1 MDGSTTL
8 NKGLYINKRNF
19 RLFKGSQLQSME
31 WIKIPE
37 EAEECY
43 YFDGSDP
50 EGVEDLCFYT
60 KDLES
65 TWSDY
70 YWSDNVKSDSPT
82 FQQIK
87 TYVNTHG
94 KLVWERN
101 VNDVV
106 ASNVNDENV
115 NNITDNTVKSVA
127 DVVLV
132 TTDAIH
138 HPKHYTSDDCG
149 VEAIEVTSLL
159 PACISN
165 AVKYVWRC
173 GKKDEDLQELKK
185 ALWYINYSIDNDLP
199 SFADQLSD
207 SLEFQELVEKVKSHW
222 VGNKYMFIDAVYWGN
237 QETMKKALEL
247 MILEL
252 ASNQET

>member
-1 MDGSTTL
+1 MNHKD
-8 NKGLYINKRNF
+8 LYINKKT
-19 RLFKGSQLQSME
+19 FKCLEGLVSNGID

-50 EGVEDLCFYT
+50 DGVEDLVFYT
-60 KDLES
+60 KDLEA

-70 YWSDNVKSDSPT
+70 YWSDNVNSDSPT
-82 FQQIK
+82 YQQIK
-87 TYVNTHG
+87 NYVKEHG
-94 KLVWERN
+94 KLVWKR
-101 VNDVV
+101 
-106 ASNVNDENV
+106 SV
-115 NNITDNTVKSVA
+115 NNTNDFVHIESDTVHIESDTV
-127 DVVLV
+127 
-132 TTDAIH
+132 H

-149 VEAIEVTSLL
+149 VEAIEITSLL

-199 SFADQLSD
+199 SFVDELSD

-252 ASNQET
+252 ES

>member
-1 MDGSTTL
+1 MFIIRTDGSTTL
-8 NKGLYINKRNF
+8 NKDLYIHKKT
-19 RLFKGSQLQSME
+19 FKCLEGLVSSGID

-50 EGVEDLCFYT
+50 DGDEGLCFYT
-60 KDLES
+60 KDLEA

-82 FQQIK
+82 YQEIK
-87 TYVNTHG
+87 NYIKEYG
-94 KLVWERN
+94 KLVWKRN
-101 VNDVV
+101 VSCTTND
-106 ASNVNDENV
+106 
-115 NNITDNTVKSVA
+115 TVHSVA
-127 DVVLV
+127 
-132 TTDAIH
+132 DAIH
-138 HPKHYTSDDCG
+138 HPKHYTSDGCG

-185 ALWYINYSIDNDLP
+185 ALWYVNYSIDNDLP
-199 SFADQLSD
+199 TFVEGLSD
-207 SLEFQELVEKVKSHW
+207 SLEFQDLVDKVKSSW

-237 QETMKKALEL
+237 QETMKKAIEL

-252 ASNQET
+252 TSNQETQYVKRK

>member
-1 MDGSTTL
+1 MNHKD
-8 NKGLYINKRNF
+8 LYINSKT
-19 RLFKGSQLQSME
+19 FKCLEGLVSNGDFAKSIG
-31 WIKIPE
+31 WIKIPD
-37 EAEECY
+37 EAEEGY

-50 EGVEDLCFYT
+50 ECAEDLCFYT
-60 KDLES
+60 KDLEA
-65 TWSDY
+65 TWDDN
-70 YWSDNVKSDSPT
+70 YWSDNTKCTSPT
-82 FQQIK
+82 YQDIK
-87 TYVNTHG
+87 NYVTTHG
-94 KLVWERN
+94 KLVWKRGVSDFNNLVDTVEN
-101 VNDVV
+101 TAND
-106 ASNVNDENV
+106 
-115 NNITDNTVKSVA
+115 SV
-127 DVVLV
+127 
-132 TTDAIH
+132 H

-199 SFADQLSD
+199 SFVDQLSD
-207 SLEFQELVEKVKSHW
+207 SLEFQELVEKVKSKW

-247 MILEL
+247 MILEIT
-252 ASNQET
+252 SNKET

>member
-8 NKGLYINKRNF
+8 NNDLYINKKT
-19 RLFKGSQLQSME
+19 FKCLDGGQPRGID

-37 EAEECY
+37 EADECY

-50 EGVEDLCFYT
+50 EGTKDLIFYT
-60 KDLES
+60 KDLED
-65 TWSDY
+65 TWSY
-70 YWSDNVKSDSPT
+70 AYWSDNVNSDFPT
-82 FQQIK
+82 YQEIK
-87 TYVNTHG
+87 KYVKEYG
-94 KLVWERN
+94 KLVWKRN
-101 VNDVV
+101 VNNLDDAVH
-106 ASNVNDENV
+106 
-115 NNITDNTVKSVA
+115 IVA
-127 DVVLV
+127 DTVN
-132 TTDAIH
+132 
-138 HPKHYTSDDCG
+138 HPKHYTSDDCS

-199 SFADQLSD
+199 SFVDQLSD
-207 SLEFQELVEKVKSHW
+207 SLEFQSLVEKVKSHW

-237 QETMKKALEL
+237 QETMKKAIEL
-247 MILEL
+247 MIEEL
-252 ASNQET
+252 KSNQES

>member
-1 MDGSTTL
+1 M
-8 NKGLYINKRNF
+8 NHKYLYINKNT
-19 RLFKGSQLQSME
+19 FKCLEGDIPKGID
-31 WIKIPE
+31 WIKIPD

-50 EGVEDLCFYT
+50 EGTEDLIFYT
-60 KDLES
+60 KDLEA
-65 TWSDY
+65 TWSY
-70 YWSDNVKSDSPT
+70 TYWSDNVKSDEPT
-82 FQQIK
+82 YHEIK
-87 TYVNTHG
+87 SYVKEYG
-94 KLVWERN
+94 KLVWKRG
-101 VNDVV
+101 VIGVSDVV
-106 ASNVNDENV
+106 ANGITSDTVN
-115 NNITDNTVKSVA
+115 
-127 DVVLV
+127 
-132 TTDAIH
+132 

-199 SFADQLSD
+199 SFVEELSD
-207 SLEFQELVEKVKSHW
+207 SLEFQSLVEKVKSHW

-247 MILEL
+247 MIQEIT
-252 ASNQET
+252 SNQES

>member
-1 MDGSTTL
+1 MNHKD
-8 NKGLYINKRNF
+8 LYINKIT
-19 RLFKGSQLQSME
+19 FKCLELSPKESDLLESTI

-37 EAEECY
+37 EAEEGY
-43 YFDGSDP
+43 YFDGNDP

-60 KDLES
+60 KDLEA

-70 YWSDNVKSDSPT
+70 YWSDNVNSESPT
-82 FQQIK
+82 YQEIK
-87 TYVNTHG
+87 SYVTTYG
-94 KLVWERN
+94 KLVWKRN
-101 VNDVV
+101 TMDT
-106 ASNVNDENV
+106 V
-115 NNITDNTVKSVA
+115 NNTI
-127 DVVLV
+127 
-132 TTDAIH
+132 DAIH

-149 VEAIEVTSLL
+149 VEAIEITSLL

-199 SFADQLSD
+199 SFVDELSD

-237 QETMKKALEL
+237 QETMKKALKL
-247 MILEL
+247 MIQEITG
-252 ASNQET
+252 NQET

>member
-1 MDGSTTL
+1 MNHKD
-8 NKGLYINKRNF
+8 LYINKKT
-19 RLFKGSQLQSME
+19 FKCLDGGVSE
-31 WIKIPE
+31 GYIPKGIDWIKIPE

-50 EGVEDLCFYT
+50 DVPEDLLFYT
-60 KDLES
+60 KDLEA
-65 TWSDY
+65 TWTGK
-70 YWSDNVKSDSPT
+70 YWSDNTKCIHPTYQEIKDYVKE
-82 FQQIK
+82 
-87 TYVNTHG
+87 HG
-94 KLVWERN
+94 QLVWKRN

-106 ASNVNDENV
+106 NDA
-115 NNITDNTVKSVA
+115 IDTTINTM
-127 DVVLV
+127 
-132 TTDAIH
+132 DAIH

-199 SFADQLSD
+199 SFVDELSD
-207 SLEFQELVEKVKSHW
+207 SLGFQELVEKVKSHW

-237 QETMKKALEL
+237 QETMKKALEI

-252 ASNQET
+252 TSNKDA

>member
-1 MDGSTTL
+1 MNHID
-8 NKGLYINKRNF
+8 LYINKKT
-19 RLFKGSQLQSME
+19 FKCLEGLVSNGDFAKSIG

-37 EAEECY
+37 GAEECY

-50 EGVEDLCFYT
+50 DGVEDLCFYT
-60 KDLES
+60 KDLEA

-70 YWSDNVKSDSPT
+70 YWSDNVNSDYPT
-82 FQQIK
+82 YQYHAIK
-87 TYVNTHG
+87 NYVNTHG
-94 KLVWERN
+94 KLVWKRN
-101 VNDVV
+101 V
-106 ASNVNDENV
+106 AQGM
-115 NNITDNTVKSVA
+115 DNT
-127 DVVLV
+127 
-132 TTDAIH
+132 TDTID

-149 VEAIEVTSLL
+149 VEAIEITSLL

-165 AVKYVWRC
+165 TVKYVWRC

-199 SFADQLSD
+199 SFVDELSD

-252 ASNQET
+252 TSNQET

>member
-8 NKGLYINKRNF
+8 NKDLYINKKTF
-19 RLFKGSQLQSME
+19 RVFEGCQPKGID

-43 YFDGSDP
+43 YFDGSCP
-50 EGVEDLCFYT
+50 VVPEDLLFYT
-60 KDLES
+60 KDLEA
-65 TWSDY
+65 TWTGA
-70 YWSDNVKSDSPT
+70 YWSDNVKCTVPT
-82 FQQIK
+82 YHEIK
-87 TYVNTHG
+87 SYVKEHG
-94 KLVWERN
+94 KLVWKRDVID

-106 ASNVNDENV
+106 ANDITSDTVN
-115 NNITDNTVKSVA
+115 
-127 DVVLV
+127 
-132 TTDAIH
+132 

-199 SFADQLSD
+199 SFVNELSD
-207 SLEFQELVEKVKSHW
+207 SLEYEALINKVKSHW

-247 MILEL
+247 MIQEIT
-252 ASNQET
+252 SNQES

>member
-1 MDGSTTL
+1 M
-8 NKGLYINKRNF
+8 NHKVLYINKKNF
-19 RLFKGSQLQSME
+19 KCLEGGIPKGID
-31 WIKIPE
+31 WVKIPD

-43 YFDGSDP
+43 YFDGSNP
-50 EGVEDLCFYT
+50 GCIEDLIFYT
-60 KDLES
+60 KDLEA
-65 TWSDY
+65 TWSY
-70 YWSDNVKSDSPT
+70 SYWSDNVKSDET
-82 FQQIK
+82 TYQDIK
-87 TYVNTHG
+87 NYVNTYG
-94 KLVWERN
+94 KLVWKRS
-101 VNDVV
+101 VSDVV
-106 ASNVNDENV
+106 
-115 NNITDNTVKSVA
+115 NNKM
-127 DVVLV
+127 
-132 TTDAIH
+132 DAIH
-138 HPKHYTSDDCG
+138 HPKHYTSDGCG

-199 SFADQLSD
+199 SFVDELSD

-252 ASNQET
+252 TSNKDT

>member
-1 MDGSTTL
+1 MS
-8 NKGLYINKRNF
+8 NKDLYIHKKT
-19 RLFKGSQLQSME
+19 FKCLEGLVSSGID

-50 EGVEDLCFYT
+50 DVPEDLVFFT
-60 KDLES
+60 KDLEE
-65 TWSDY
+65 TWSNY
-70 YWSDNVKSDSPT
+70 YWSDNVESDHPT
-82 FQQIK
+82 YQQIK
-87 TYVNTHG
+87 NYVKEYG
-94 KLVWERN
+94 QLVWKRN
-101 VNDVV
+101 VNNTIDDT
-106 ASNVNDENV
+106 VNTMSD
-115 NNITDNTVKSVA
+115 TV
-127 DVVLV
+127 
-132 TTDAIH
+132 H

-149 VEAIEVTSLL
+149 VEAIEITSLL

-185 ALWYINYSIDNDLP
+185 ALWYVNYSIDNDLP
-199 SFADQLSD
+199 SFVDELSD

-237 QETMKKALEL
+237 QKTMKKALEI
-247 MILEL
+247 MILETTI
-252 ASNQET
+252 NQEI

>member
-1 MDGSTTL
+1 MNHKD
-8 NKGLYINKRNF
+8 LYINKKT
-19 RLFKGSQLQSME
+19 FKCLEGLVSSGDFAE
-31 WIKIPE
+31 SIDWIKIPK

-43 YFDGSDP
+43 CFDGSDP
-50 EGVEDLCFYT
+50 EGVEALCFYT
-60 KDLES
+60 KDLEA

-82 FQQIK
+82 YQQIK
-87 TYVNTHG
+87 NYVKEYG
-94 KLVWERN
+94 QLVWKRN
-101 VNDVV
+101 VNNTNDFVHVV
-106 ASNVNDENV
+106 A
-115 NNITDNTVKSVA
+115 
-127 DVVLV
+127 
-132 TTDAIH
+132 DAIY

-149 VEAIEVTSLL
+149 VEAIEITSLL

-185 ALWYINYSIDNDLP
+185 ALLYINYSIDNDLP
-199 SFADQLSD
+199 SFVDELSD

-252 ASNQET
+252 TSNQETWYVKRK

>member
-1 MDGSTTL
+1 MYHKD
-8 NKGLYINKRNF
+8 LYINKKTFEVVEYPVGNQRT
-19 RLFKGSQLQSME
+19 KCV
-31 WIKIPE
+31 KIPE

-60 KDLES
+60 KDLEA

-70 YWSDNVKSDSPT
+70 YWSSNVNNDDVKGVNPT
-82 FQQIK
+82 YQQIK
-87 TYVNTHG
+87 NYVTTYG
-94 KLVWERN
+94 KLVWKRN
-101 VNDVV
+101 VSDVEDYV
-106 ASNVNDENV
+106 
-115 NNITDNTVKSVA
+115 
-127 DVVLV
+127 
-132 TTDAIH
+132 H
-138 HPKHYTSDDCG
+138 RPKHYTSDDCG

-199 SFADQLSD
+199 SFVAELSD
-207 SLEFQELVEKVKSHW
+207 SLEFQDLVDKVKSHW
-222 VGNKYMFIDAVYWGN
+222 TGNKYMFIDAVYWGN
-237 QETMKKALEL
+237 QEAMKKALEL
-247 MILEL
+247 MIQEIT
-252 ASNQET
+252 SSQET

>member
-1 MDGSTTL
+1 MWSGIKMN
-8 NKGLYINKRNF
+8 NKDLYIHKKT
-19 RLFKGSQLQSME
+19 FKCLECGIPKWDFAKGTD
-31 WIKIPE
+31 WIEIPE

-50 EGVEDLCFYT
+50 DVPEELVFYT
-60 KDLES
+60 KDLEE

-70 YWSDNVKSDSPT
+70 YWSDNVNSVY
-82 FQQIK
+82 QQYEDIVA
-87 TYVNTHG
+87 YVKEHG
-94 KLVWERN
+94 KLVWKRD
-101 VNDVV
+101 VSDVV
-106 ASNVNDENV
+106 
-115 NNITDNTVKSVA
+115 NNTI
-127 DVVLV
+127 
-132 TTDAIH
+132 DAIH

-149 VEAIEVTSLL
+149 VEAIEITSLL

-185 ALWYINYSIDNDLP
+185 ALWYIIYSIDNDLP
-199 SFADQLSD
+199 SFVDELSD

-237 QETMKKALEL
+237 QETMKKALEI
-247 MILEL
+247 MILEIT
-252 ASNQET
+252 SNQET

>member
-1 MDGSTTL
+1 MNHKD
-8 NKGLYINKRNF
+8 LYINKQTF
-19 RLFKGSQLQSME
+19 TCLELSLQESSTLKSSR

-50 EGVEDLCFYT
+50 EVVEELVFY
-60 KDLES
+60 KNSLKEVWEDGEEPNF
-65 TWSDY
+65 WYDFE
-70 YWSDNVKSDSPT
+70 DKSRVLKYVT
-82 FQQIK
+82 
-87 TYVNTHG
+87 TYG
-94 KLVWERN
+94 QLVWKRN
-101 VNDVV
+101 VQNPMD
-106 ASNVNDENV
+106 
-115 NNITDNTVKSVA
+115 TVKSVA
-127 DVVLV
+127 DSV
-132 TTDAIH
+132 H

-199 SFADQLSD
+199 SFVDELSD

-252 ASNQET
+252 TSNQEA

>member
-1 MDGSTTL
+1 MNHKD
-8 NKGLYINKRNF
+8 LYINKIT
-19 RLFKGSQLQSME
+19 FKCLELTLQESYSLE
-31 WIKIPE
+31 KTIWIKIPE

-43 YFDGSDP
+43 YFDGNDP

-60 KDLES
+60 KDLEA
-65 TWSDY
+65 TWDDN
-70 YWSDNVKSDSPT
+70 YWSDNTKCTSPT
-82 FQQIK
+82 YQQIK
-87 TYVNTHG
+87 NYVTTNG
-94 KLVWERN
+94 KLVWKRY
-101 VNDVV
+101 
-106 ASNVNDENV
+106 V
-115 NNITDNTVKSVA
+115 NNLKDIANTMSDTVNNATDFV
-127 DVVLV
+127 
-132 TTDAIH
+132 H

-185 ALWYINYSIDNDLP
+185 ALWYVNYSIDNDLP
-199 SFADQLSD
+199 SFVNELSD
-207 SLEFQELVEKVKSHW
+207 TLEYEALINKVKSNW

-247 MILEL
+247 MIQELE
-252 ASNQET
+252 T

>member
-1 MDGSTTL
+1 MS
-8 NKGLYINKRNF
+8 NKDLYIHNKT
-19 RLFKGSQLQSME
+19 FKCLEGLVSSGID

-60 KDLES
+60 KDLEA
-65 TWSDY
+65 TWDDN
-70 YWSDNVKSDSPT
+70 YWSDNVNSDYPT
-82 FQQIK
+82 YQQIK
-87 TYVNTHG
+87 NYVKG
-94 KLVWERN
+94 YGQIVWKRN
-101 VNDVV
+101 VN
-106 ASNVNDENV
+106 
-115 NNITDNTVKSVA
+115 NTMDAVHTVA
-127 DVVLV
+127 D
-132 TTDAIH
+132 DIH

-149 VEAIEVTSLL
+149 VEAIEITSLL

-199 SFADQLSD
+199 SFVDQLSE

-247 MILEL
+247 IILEL
-252 ASNQET
+252 ET

>member
-1 MDGSTTL
+1 MNHTD
-8 NKGLYINKRNF
+8 LYINKKT
-19 RLFKGSQLQSME
+19 FKVFEGCQPRGVD

-37 EAEECY
+37 EAEICY

-50 EGVEDLCFYT
+50 DGDEDLIFYT
-60 KDLES
+60 RDLEA

-70 YWSDNVKSDSPT
+70 YWSDNVKSDEPT
-82 FQQIK
+82 LQEIKNYVK
-87 TYVNTHG
+87 TYG
-94 KLVWERN
+94 KLVWKRG
-101 VNDVV
+101 VIDGSDVV
-106 ASNVNDENV
+106 ANDITSDTVN
-115 NNITDNTVKSVA
+115 
-127 DVVLV
+127 
-132 TTDAIH
+132 
-138 HPKHYTSDDCG
+138 HPRHYTSDDCG

-199 SFADQLSD
+199 SFVDELSD

-237 QETMKKALEL
+237 QENMKKALEL
-247 MILEL
+247 MIQEIT
-252 ASNQET
+252 SNQES

>member
-1 MDGSTTL
+1 M
-8 NKGLYINKRNF
+8 NKDLYINKKT
-19 RLFKGSQLQSME
+19 FKCLEGLVSSGID

-60 KDLES
+60 KDLEA
-65 TWSDY
+65 TWSDW
-70 YWSDNVKSDSPT
+70 YWSDNVNSDEPTYHEIKS
-82 FQQIK
+82 
-87 TYVNTHG
+87 YVKEYG
-94 KLVWERN
+94 KLVWER
-101 VNDVV
+101 DVGV
-106 ASNVNDENV
+106 VTSNAD
-115 NNITDNTVKSVA
+115 DSV
-127 DVVLV
+127 
-132 TTDAIH
+132 H

-149 VEAIEVTSLL
+149 VEAIEITSLL

-199 SFADQLSD
+199 SFVDELSD
-207 SLEFQELVEKVKSHW
+207 SLEFQSLVEKVKSHW

-247 MILEL
+247 MIQEIT
-252 ASNQET
+252 SNQET

>member
-1 MDGSTTL
+1 MNHKD
-8 NKGLYINKRNF
+8 LYINKKTFEVVEYPVGHQRT
-19 RLFKGSQLQSME
+19 KCV
-31 WIKIPE
+31 KIPE
-37 EAEECY
+37 EAEWCY

-50 EGVEDLCFYT
+50 EGDEDLVFYT
-60 KDLES
+60 NDLEA

-70 YWSDNVKSDSPT
+70 YWSDNTRCAAPT
-82 FQQIK
+82 FQEIKDYVREYGQI
-87 TYVNTHG
+87 
-94 KLVWERN
+94 VWKR
-101 VNDVV
+101 D
-106 ASNVNDENV
+106 V
-115 NNITDNTVKSVA
+115 NNLADAVHNPADTVN
-127 DVVLV
+127 
-132 TTDAIH
+132 

-199 SFADQLSD
+199 SFINELSD
-207 SLEFQELVEKVKSHW
+207 SLEFQELIEKVKSHW

-237 QETMKKALEL
+237 QETMKKALEF

-252 ASNQET
+252 ET

>member
-1 MDGSTTL
+1 M
-8 NKGLYINKRNF
+8 NKDLYINK
-19 RLFKGSQLQSME
+19 LTFKCLELSLQESYSLE
-31 WIKIPE
+31 SGRWIKIPE

-50 EGVEDLCFYT
+50 DVSEDLLFYT
-60 KDLES
+60 KYLEA
-65 TWSDY
+65 TWTGE
-70 YWSDNVKSDSPT
+70 YWSDNTKCIHPT
-82 FQQIK
+82 YHGIISYVK
-87 TYVNTHG
+87 TYG
-94 KLVWERN
+94 KLVWKR
-101 VNDVV
+101 D
-106 ASNVNDENV
+106 V
-115 NNITDNTVKSVA
+115 NNTTDTVKSV
-127 DVVLV
+127 
-132 TTDAIH
+132 TDIVN

-149 VEAIEVTSLL
+149 VEAIEITSLL

-199 SFADQLSD
+199 SFVDQLSD

-247 MILEL
+247 MIQEL
-252 ASNQET
+252 VSNQDT

>member
-1 MDGSTTL
+1 MS
-8 NKGLYINKRNF
+8 NKDLYIHKKT
-19 RLFKGSQLQSME
+19 FKCLEGLVSNGID

-50 EGVEDLCFYT
+50 EGIEDLIFYRNNL
-60 KDLES
+60 KEFWDDEQEPNLWYNSWYNFE
-65 TWSDY
+65 D
-70 YWSDNVKSDSPT
+70 KSAVLKYVT
-82 FQQIK
+82 
-87 TYVNTHG
+87 TYG
-94 KLVWERN
+94 KLVWKR
-101 VNDVV
+101 D
-106 ASNVNDENV
+106 V
-115 NNITDNTVKSVA
+115 NNTTDTVNNTIDAIHSVA
-127 DVVLV
+127 DSV
-132 TTDAIH
+132 H
-138 HPKHYTSDDCG
+138 HPKHYTSDGCG
-149 VEAIEVTSLL
+149 VEAIEITSLL

-199 SFADQLSD
+199 SFVDQFSD

-247 MILEL
+247 MIQEL
-252 ASNQET
+252 TSDQET

>member
-1 MDGSTTL
+1 MWSGSKMN
-8 NKGLYINKRNF
+8 NKDLYINKKT
-19 RLFKGSQLQSME
+19 FKCLEGGIPKGID
-31 WIKIPE
+31 WIKIPD

-50 EGVEDLCFYT
+50 DVPEDLLFYT
-60 KDLES
+60 KYLEA
-65 TWSDY
+65 TWTGE
-70 YWSDNVKSDSPT
+70 YWSDNTKGIHPT
-82 FQQIK
+82 YYGIISYVK
-87 TYVNTHG
+87 TYG
-94 KLVWERN
+94 KLVWKRN
-101 VNDVV
+101 VSDTTNDIVH
-106 ASNVNDENV
+106 
-115 NNITDNTVKSVA
+115 SVA
-127 DVVLV
+127 
-132 TTDAIH
+132 DAIH

-149 VEAIEVTSLL
+149 VEAIEITSLL

-199 SFADQLSD
+199 SFVDELSD

-237 QETMKKALEL
+237 QETMKKAIEL

-252 ASNQET
+252 TSNQET

>member
-1 MDGSTTL
+1 MN
-8 NKGLYINKRNF
+8 NKNLYINKKT
-19 RLFKGSQLQSME
+19 FKVVEYPVGHQRTKCV
-31 WIKIPE
+31 KIPE
-37 EAEECY
+37 GAEECY

-50 EGVEDLCFYT
+50 EGVEELCFY
-60 KDLES
+60 KNSLKEVWEDGEEPNF
-65 TWSDY
+65 WYDFE
-70 YWSDNVKSDSPT
+70 DKSRVLKYVT
-82 FQQIK
+82 
-87 TYVNTHG
+87 TYG
-94 KLVWERN
+94 KLVWKR
-101 VNDVV
+101 DV
-106 ASNVNDENV
+106 
-115 NNITDNTVKSVA
+115 INTIDS
-127 DVVLV
+127 
-132 TTDAIH
+132 IH

-149 VEAIEVTSLL
+149 VEAIEITSLL

-199 SFADQLSD
+199 SFADELTET
-207 SLEFQELVEKVKSHW
+207 LEFQSLVEKVKSHW

-252 ASNQET
+252 TSNQET

>member
-1 MDGSTTL
+1 MS
-8 NKGLYINKRNF
+8 NKDLYIHKKT
-19 RLFKGSQLQSME
+19 FKCLEGAIPKGID

-50 EGVEDLCFYT
+50 EGVEELCFYKNCL
-60 KDLES
+60 KDVWDDVEEHNHWHNFEDKIGVL
-65 TWSDY
+65 
-70 YWSDNVKSDSPT
+70 K
-82 FQQIK
+82 
-87 TYVNTHG
+87 YVNTYG
-94 KLVWERN
+94 KLIWKRD
-101 VNDVV
+101 VN
-106 ASNVNDENV
+106 S
-115 NNITDNTVKSVA
+115 TMNT
-127 DVVLV
+127 LIN
-132 TTDAIH
+132 TIDAIH

-149 VEAIEVTSLL
+149 VEAIEITSLL

-199 SFADQLSD
+199 SFVNGLSD
-207 SLEFQELVEKVKSHW
+207 SIEYESLINKVKSHW

-247 MILEL
+247 MIQEL
-252 ASNQET
+252 TSNQES

>member
-1 MDGSTTL
+1 MS
-8 NKGLYINKRNF
+8 NKDLYIHKKT
-19 RLFKGSQLQSME
+19 FKCLEGLVSNGID
-31 WIKIPE
+31 WIEIPE

-43 YFDGSDP
+43 YFDGGDP
-50 EGVEDLCFYT
+50 EGDEDLCFYT
-60 KDLES
+60 KDLEA

-70 YWSDNVKSDSPT
+70 YWSDNVNSDSPT
-82 FQQIK
+82 YQEIK
-87 TYVNTHG
+87 NYVTTYG
-94 KLVWERN
+94 KLVWKR
-101 VNDVV
+101 
-106 ASNVNDENV
+106 NV
-115 NNITDNTVKSVA
+115 NNINDFAQIVSDT
-127 DVVLV
+127 
-132 TTDAIH
+132 IH

-149 VEAIEVTSLL
+149 VEAIEITSLL

-199 SFADQLSD
+199 SFVDELSD

-252 ASNQET
+252 TSNQEA

>member
-1 MDGSTTL
+1 MGYY
-8 NKGLYINKRNF
+8 KHLYINKKT
-19 RLFKGSQLQSME
+19 FKCLEGSVSNGID

-43 YFDGSDP
+43 YFDGNAPD
-50 EGVEDLCFYT
+50 GVEELCFYT
-60 KDLES
+60 KDLEA

-70 YWSDNVKSDSPT
+70 HWSDNVKSDSPT
-82 FQQIK
+82 YQEIK
-87 TYVNTHG
+87 NYVKEYG
-94 KLVWERN
+94 KLVWKRDVSDVLN
-101 VNDVV
+101 NTMDTVN
-106 ASNVNDENV
+106 
-115 NNITDNTVKSVA
+115 
-127 DVVLV
+127 
-132 TTDAIH
+132 

-149 VEAIEVTSLL
+149 VEAIEITSLL

-185 ALWYINYSIDNDLP
+185 ALWYINYSIDNELP
-199 SFADQLSD
+199 AFVDELSD

-237 QETMKKALEL
+237 QETMKKALEF
-247 MILEL
+247 MIEEL
-252 ASNQET
+252 TSN

>member
-1 MDGSTTL
+1 MS
-8 NKGLYINKRNF
+8 NKDLYIHKKT
-19 RLFKGSQLQSME
+19 FKVVEYPVGHQRTKCV
-31 WIKIPE
+31 KIPDG
-37 EAEECY
+37 AEECY

-50 EGVEDLCFYT
+50 EGVEELVFY
-60 KDLES
+60 KNSLKEVWEDGEEPNFWYSFEDKIGVLN
-65 TWSDY
+65 Y
-70 YWSDNVKSDSPT
+70 VK
-82 FQQIK
+82 
-87 TYVNTHG
+87 THG
-94 KLVWERN
+94 KLVWKRN
-101 VNDVV
+101 VN
-106 ASNVNDENV
+106 NTNDFV
-115 NNITDNTVKSVA
+115 HSVA
-127 DVVLV
+127 DSV
-132 TTDAIH
+132 H

-149 VEAIEVTSLL
+149 VEAIEITSLL

-199 SFADQLSD
+199 SFVDELSD
-207 SLEFQELVEKVKSHW
+207 SLEFQSLVEKVKSHW

-252 ASNQET
+252 TSNQEA

>member
-1 MDGSTTL
+1 MNHID
-8 NKGLYINKRNF
+8 LYINKKT
-19 RLFKGSQLQSME
+19 FKCLEGLVSNGDFAKSIG

-37 EAEECY
+37 GAEECY

-50 EGVEDLCFYT
+50 DGVEDLCFYT
-60 KDLES
+60 KDLEA
-65 TWSDY
+65 TWSDW
-70 YWSDNVKSDSPT
+70 YWSDNVNSDNPT
-82 FQQIK
+82 YQQIK
-87 TYVNTHG
+87 NYVKEHG
-94 KLVWERN
+94 QLVWKR
-101 VNDVV
+101 D
-106 ASNVNDENV
+106 V
-115 NNITDNTVKSVA
+115 NNTNDFVHIES
-127 DVVLV
+127 
-132 TTDAIH
+132 DAIHSIDDSVH

-149 VEAIEVTSLL
+149 VEAIEITSLL

-185 ALWYINYSIDNDLP
+185 ALWYVNYSIDNDLP
-199 SFADQLSD
+199 SFVDELSD

-237 QETMKKALEL
+237 QKTMKKALEL

-252 ASNQET
+252 TSNQET